1 MEAKTEVE
9 IKEIPALK
17 ILKIKFPQK
26 YIDEIN
32 NHIDNVIIPSNES
45 FAHGL
50 VGQINQD
57 KRSAQLTLPLDDE
70 FGKRFK
76 KDLDELANIFIQR
89 GYSRQSQAD
98 MFSCWT
104 NHAYAGDYNPFHAH
118 GVGTIAGLS
127 SFLYLKV
134 PECIS
139 KSKVKGGIPALNNAS
154 GQTDGWTQLI
164 WGTNTRKE
172 LVELK
177 EQEQEFVKP
186 TVGIMLIFPNW
197 LNHLVHPFHGEG
209 ERRTLAANFNIHDSV
224 EELKKYMSE
233 REKELFDKKV
243 KERDNETKSN

>member
-1 MEAKTEVE
+1 M
-9 IKEIPALK
+9 L
-17 ILKIKFPQK
+17 
-26 YIDEIN
+26 
-32 NHIDNVIIPSNES
+32 
-45 FAHGL
+45 G
-50 VGQINQD
+50 
-57 KRSAQLTLPLDDE
+57 
-70 FGKRFK
+70 
-76 KDLDELANIFIQR
+76 IFI
-89 GYSRQSQAD
+89 
-98 MFSCWT
+98 
-104 NHAYAGDYNPFHAH
+104 HLP
-118 GVGTIAGLS
+118 
-127 SFLYLKV
+127 LYLKV
-134 PECIS
+134 AECIS